1 MQLQRCHQW
10 QSLLGMSVLSRIGIY
25 VFVSWFQSSLNLQES
40 VMNANGGEAHEEMDG
55 DTVCFG

>member
-25 VFVSWFQSSLNLQES
+25 VFVSGFQSSLNLQES